1 MRRMWKHALIAACIA
16 LAAVAQAQAQS
27 QSPHRP
33 LDKPA
38 PTRISSDASAKP
50 FVYELA
56 LPARPGS
63 RKRIVR
69 GPRRFE
75 T

>member
-1 MRRMWKHALIAACIA
+1 MRRMLKHAVIAACIA
-16 LAAVAQAQAQS
+16 LPAMAQAQS
-27 QSPHRP
+27 KSPHRP

-50 FVYELA
+50 LIYEL
-56 LPARPGS
+56 PSPERPGS
-63 RKRIVR
+63 RKRVVR